1 MSSAKIKRDEDAPRP
16 TAAVRTP
23 DTAGGD
29 LDKRREGMTA
39 WEVRINARSDGGLPG
54 RTSIMKRDMCPTCWD
69 DQQLSVK
76 VTDVVCEL
84 PLGLVRRAKE
94 KRIRRKWGQPVGLL
108 FWAKRASIEGF
119 IHPNSTEDL
128 ESDNSNPKEVEGRA
142 KLGS

>member
-1 MSSAKIKRDEDAPRP
+1 MTSKLRLARDVVMHHFDKGVKI
-16 TAAVRTP
+16 
-23 DTAGGD
+23 
-29 LDKRREGMTA
+29 
-39 WEVRINARSDGGLPG
+39 
-54 RTSIMKRDMCPTCWD
+54 SIKI
-69 DQQLSVK
+69 LY